1 MLMTTP
7 KIRRNPARRIDAR
20 GFSQWQYDGEPTET
34 QRPMNTGGGASPMV
48 GQWERDTRGAGAKLV
63 FALADGLRRHS
74 GKVAALTL
82 TFLVGAAFASG
93 PDSAAMNLQLRDR
106 LRRSETKARARE
118 GELELT
124 RLELARLNQIID
136 HSRRYKISADLAESI
151 YDIALSEGIDPKVA
165 FALVNV
171 ESEFYHKAVSSKGA
185 VGLTQVMPATARLL
199 KPGITYSDLFDHET
213 NLRLGF
219 RFLRDM
225 IAYYHGDLTLALT
238 AYNRGPGVVD
248 KIRKKGGD
256 PSNGYARA
264 VTGGER

>member
-7 KIRRNPARRIDAR
+7 KVKRSPARHINRS
-20 GFSQWQYDGEPTET
+20 GFSQWHYDGESDAQRALPAET
-34 QRPMNTGGGASPMV
+34 RASAVV
-48 GQWERDTRGAGAKLV
+48 GQWERDNRSAGARFV
-63 FALADGLRRHS
+63 AALSDGLRRHY
-74 GKVAALTL
+74 GKLAALL
-82 TFLVGAAFASG
+82 LAFLVGAAFASG
-93 PDSAAMNLQLRDR
+93 PDSPGANLQLRDR
-106 LRRSETKARARE
+106 LRRAENKARARE

-124 RLELARLNQIID
+124 RLELARLNQIVD
-136 HSRRYKISADLAESI
+136 NSRRYKIPADLAESI
-151 YDIALSEGIDPKVA
+151 YDIALSEGIDPKIA
-165 FALVNV
+165 FALVDV
-171 ESEFYHKAVSSKGA
+171 ESDFYHKAVSSKGA

-199 KPGITYSDLFDHET
+199 KPGVAYADLFDHET

-225 IAYYHGDLTLALT
+225 IAYYHGDVNLALT

-248 KIRKKGGD
+248 KIRRSGGD